1 MRFLFHIAWRYLF
14 AKKSHNVINI
24 ISTISAIGIALG
36 CMVLVV
42 ILSVYN
48 GFDNLIKSLY
58 NSYSPNYIIEA
69 AKGKSFTADEALIG
83 KIREQE
89 STLAIAPLVQD
100 NIFCTYNGSQSVATL
115 CGVDSLFLQRS
126 RLADYIVDGSFSTGL
141 GEINGAI
148 VSSKLAIT
156 LGIRCRFTTPLMLY
170 YPKMRRDATAASTA
184 ASSTTATTT
193 ATPASTTAA
202 AAAAYGAAA
211 GNMQELLSILK
222 AHPSGTIQLEKSFD
236 NGLVYIGIGRARQ
249 LLQFKEN
256 EVSALYL
263 YGPAGRE
270 EEAPSNSL
278 TKRLREALGKEFVV
292 KDRYMQNS
300 TMYKMMRSEKIAVYL
315 ILLFVIIIVSF
326 NIFGSISLLIIDKRG
341 DIEILRSMGARE
353 PLIKRVFM
361 LQGFLISA
369 LGTLIGTALGV
380 GLSLLQYHFEIIK
393 LPGNFIIDHYPVEI
407 VPQDLLYIVAG
418 VLAAGYL
425 ISRLPLRKEL

>member
-1 MRFLFHIAWRYLF
+1 M
-14 AKKSHNVINI
+14 INI

-170 YPKMRRDATAASTA
+170 YPKMRRDAAAS
-184 ASSTTATTT
+184 
-193 ATPASTTAA
+193 
-202 AAAAYGAAA
+202 
-211 GNMQELLSILK
+211 NMQELLSILK

-380 GLSLLQYHFEIIK
+380 GLSLLQYHFQIIK

>member
-126 RLADYIVDGSFSTGL
+126 RLADYIVDGSFNTGL

-170 YPKMRRDATAASTA
+170 YPKMRRSTA
-184 ASSTTATTT
+184 AS
-193 ATPASTTAA
+193 
-202 AAAAYGAAA
+202 
-211 GNMQELLSILK
+211 NMQELLSILK

-380 GLSLLQYHFEIIK
+380 GLSLLQYHFQIIK

>member
-1 MRFLFHIAWRYLF
+1 M
-14 AKKSHNVINI
+14 INI

-170 YPKMRRDATAASTA
+170 YPKMRRST
-184 ASSTTATTT
+184 
-193 ATPASTTAA
+193 
-202 AAAAYGAAA
+202 AA

-236 NGLVYIGIGRARQ
+236 NGLVYIGIERARQ

-270 EEAPSNSL
+270 EKAPSNSL

>member
-170 YPKMRRDATAASTA
+170 YPKMRRDATAASTK
-184 ASSTTATTT
+184 ASTA
-193 ATPASTTAA
+193 ASTTASTA
-202 AAAAYGAAA
+202 ASTTASTTA

-236 NGLVYIGIGRARQ
+236 NGLVYIGIERARQ

-380 GLSLLQYHFEIIK
+380 GLSLLQYHFQIIK

>member
-148 VSSKLAIT
+148 VSSKLAIM

-170 YPKMRRDATAASTA
+170 YPKMRRSTA
-184 ASSTTATTT
+184 AS
-193 ATPASTTAA
+193 
-202 AAAAYGAAA
+202 
-211 GNMQELLSILK
+211 NMQELLSILK

-380 GLSLLQYHFEIIK
+380 GLSLMQYHFQIIK

>member
-148 VSSKLAIT
+148 VSSKLAIM

-170 YPKMRRDATAASTA
+170 YPKMRR
-184 ASSTTATTT
+184 STT
-193 ATPASTTAA
+193 
-202 AAAAYGAAA
+202 A

-236 NGLVYIGIGRARQ
+236 NGLVYIGIERARQ

>member
-170 YPKMRRDATAASTA
+170 YPKMRRSSAAS
-184 ASSTTATTT
+184 
-193 ATPASTTAA
+193 
-202 AAAAYGAAA
+202 
-211 GNMQELLSILK
+211 NMQELLSILK

-236 NGLVYIGIGRARQ
+236 NGLVYIGIERARQ

-278 TKRLREALGKEFVV
+278 TKRLRGALGKEFVV

-407 VPQDLLYIVAG
+407 VPQDLLYIVVG

>member
-1 MRFLFHIAWRYLF
+1 M
-14 AKKSHNVINI
+14 INI

-170 YPKMRRDATAASTA
+170 YPKMRRNPTAASTKASTAASTTAATPASITAAASTA
-184 ASSTTATTT
+184 AS
-193 ATPASTTAA
+193 
-202 AAAAYGAAA
+202 
-211 GNMQELLSILK
+211 NMQDLLSILK

-236 NGLVYIGIGRARQ
+236 NGLVYIGIERARQ

-278 TKRLREALGKEFVV
+278 TKRLREALGKEFIV

-380 GLSLLQYHFEIIK
+380 GLSLLQYHFQIIK

>member
-170 YPKMRRDATAASTA
+170 YPKMRRNPAASTA
-184 ASSTTATTT
+184 ASSPAAT
-193 ATPASTTAA
+193 

-211 GNMQELLSILK
+211 SNMQELLSVLK

-236 NGLVYIGIGRARQ
+236 NGLVYIGIVRARQ

>member
-1 MRFLFHIAWRYLF
+1 M
-14 AKKSHNVINI
+14 INI

-170 YPKMRRDATAASTA
+170 YPRMRRSSAAS
-184 ASSTTATTT
+184 
-193 ATPASTTAA
+193 
-202 AAAAYGAAA
+202 
-211 GNMQELLSILK
+211 NMQDLLSILK

-380 GLSLLQYHFEIIK
+380 GLSLLQYHFQIIK

>member
-1 MRFLFHIAWRYLF
+1 M
-14 AKKSHNVINI
+14 INI

-89 STLAIAPLVQD
+89 RTLAIAPLVQD

-170 YPKMRRDATAASTA
+170 YPRMRRNPTAASTKASTAASTA
-184 ASSTTATTT
+184 AS
-193 ATPASTTAA
+193 TTAA
-202 AAAAYGAAA
+202 TAAAAYGAA

-278 TKRLREALGKEFVV
+278 TKRLREALGEEFVV

>member
-170 YPKMRRDATAASTA
+170 YPKMRSSTA
-184 ASSTTATTT
+184 A
-193 ATPASTTAA
+193 
-202 AAAAYGAAA
+202 
-211 GNMQELLSILK
+211 GNLQGLLSVLK

-236 NGLVYIGIGRARQ
+236 NGLVYIGIERARQ

-380 GLSLLQYHFEIIK
+380 GLSLLQYHFQIIK

>member
-1 MRFLFHIAWRYLF
+1 M
-14 AKKSHNVINI
+14 INI

-42 ILSVYN
+42 ILSIYN

-170 YPKMRRDATAASTA
+170 YPKMRRNPTAASTKASTA
-184 ASSTTATTT
+184 ASTT
-193 ATPASTTAA
+193 
-202 AAAAYGAAA
+202 A

-236 NGLVYIGIGRARQ
+236 NGLVYIGIERARQ

>member
-1 MRFLFHIAWRYLF
+1 M
-14 AKKSHNVINI
+14 INI

-170 YPKMRRDATAASTA
+170 YPKMRRNPAAS
-184 ASSTTATTT
+184 
-193 ATPASTTAA
+193 
-202 AAAAYGAAA
+202 
-211 GNMQELLSILK
+211 NMQELLSILK

-236 NGLVYIGIGRARQ
+236 NGLVYIGIERARQ

-361 LQGFLISA
+361 LQGFLVST

-380 GLSLLQYHFEIIK
+380 GLSLLQHHFQIIK

>member
-1 MRFLFHIAWRYLF
+1 M
-14 AKKSHNVINI
+14 INI

-148 VSSKLAIT
+148 VSSKLAIM

-170 YPKMRRDATAASTA
+170 YPKMRRDATAAS
-184 ASSTTATTT
+184 
-193 ATPASTTAA
+193 
-202 AAAAYGAAA
+202 
-211 GNMQELLSILK
+211 NMQELLSILK

-236 NGLVYIGIGRARQ
+236 NGLVYIGIERARQ

-263 YGPAGRE
+263 YGPAGME

-278 TKRLREALGKEFVV
+278 TRRLREALGKEFVV

>member
-1 MRFLFHIAWRYLF
+1 M
-14 AKKSHNVINI
+14 INI

-170 YPKMRRDATAASTA
+170 YPKMRRDATATSTK
-184 ASSTTATTT
+184 
-193 ATPASTTAA
+193 ASTTASTTPA
-202 AAAAYGAAA
+202 TAASIAAAAYGAAA
-211 GNMQELLSILK
+211 DNMQELLSILK

-236 NGLVYIGIGRARQ
+236 NGLVYIGIEMARQ

>member
-89 STLAIAPLVQD
+89 RTLAIAPLVQD

-170 YPKMRRDATAASTA
+170 YPKMRRST
-184 ASSTTATTT
+184 
-193 ATPASTTAA
+193 
-202 AAAAYGAAA
+202 AA

-380 GLSLLQYHFEIIK
+380 GLSLLQYHFQIIK

>member
-170 YPKMRRDATAASTA
+170 YPKMRRSTA
-184 ASSTTATTT
+184 AS
-193 ATPASTTAA
+193 
-202 AAAAYGAAA
+202 
-211 GNMQELLSILK
+211 NMQELLSILK

>member
-170 YPKMRRDATAASTA
+170 YPKMRLNPTAASTA
-184 ASSTTATTT
+184 AS
-193 ATPASTTAA
+193 TTAA
-202 AAAAYGAAA
+202 AS
-211 GNMQELLSILK
+211 NMQELLSILK

-353 PLIKRVFM
+353 SLIKRVFM

>member
-126 RLADYIVDGSFSTGL
+126 RLADYIVDGSFNTGL

-170 YPKMRRDATAASTA
+170 YPKMRRSTA
-184 ASSTTATTT
+184 AS
-193 ATPASTTAA
+193 
-202 AAAAYGAAA
+202 
-211 GNMQELLSILK
+211 NMQELLSILK

-236 NGLVYIGIGRARQ
+236 NGLVYIGIERARQ

-380 GLSLLQYHFEIIK
+380 GLSLLQYHFQIIK

>member
-184 ASSTTATTT
+184 ASTT
-193 ATPASTTAA
+193 
-202 AAAAYGAAA
+202 A

-236 NGLVYIGIGRARQ
+236 NGLVYIGIERARQ

>member
-170 YPKMRRDATAASTA
+170 YPKMRRST
-184 ASSTTATTT
+184 
-193 ATPASTTAA
+193 
-202 AAAAYGAAA
+202 AA

-236 NGLVYIGIGRARQ
+236 NGLVYIGIERARQ

-361 LQGFLISA
+361 LQGFLIST

-380 GLSLLQYHFEIIK
+380 GLSLLQYHFQIIK

>member
-83 KIREQE
+83 KIIEQE

-170 YPKMRRDATAASTA
+170 YPKMRRSTAASKAATTAASTA
-184 ASSTTATTT
+184 ATA
-193 ATPASTTAA
+193 
-202 AAAAYGAAA
+202 YAAA

-361 LQGFLISA
+361 LQGFLIST

-380 GLSLLQYHFEIIK
+380 GLSLLQYHFQIIK
-393 LPGNFIIDHYPVEI
+393 LPGNFIIDHYPVEV

>member
-1 MRFLFHIAWRYLF
+1 M
-14 AKKSHNVINI
+14 INI

-170 YPKMRRDATAASTA
+170 YPKMRRNPTAASTKASTAASTA
-184 ASSTTATTT
+184 AS
-193 ATPASTTAA
+193 TTAA
-202 AAAAYGAAA
+202 TAATAYAAA

-361 LQGFLISA
+361 LQGFLIST

-380 GLSLLQYHFEIIK
+380 GLSLLQYHFQIIK

>member
-170 YPKMRRDATAASTA
+170 YPKMRRN
-184 ASSTTATTT
+184 
-193 ATPASTTAA
+193 P
-202 AAAAYGAAA
+202 AA

>member
-126 RLADYIVDGSFSTGL
+126 RLADYIVDGSFNTGL

-170 YPKMRRDATAASTA
+170 YPKMRRSTA
-184 ASSTTATTT
+184 A
-193 ATPASTTAA
+193 
-202 AAAAYGAAA
+202 
-211 GNMQELLSILK
+211 GNLQGLLSVLK

-236 NGLVYIGIGRARQ
+236 NGLVYIGIERARQ

-380 GLSLLQYHFEIIK
+380 GLSLLQYHFQIIK

>member
-170 YPKMRRDATAASTA
+170 YPRMRRNPTAASTKASTA
-184 ASSTTATTT
+184 AST
-193 ATPASTTAA
+193 

-236 NGLVYIGIGRARQ
+236 NGLVYIGIERARQ

-270 EEAPSNSL
+270 EAPSNSL
-278 TKRLREALGKEFVV
+278 TKRLREALGEEFVV

-380 GLSLLQYHFEIIK
+380 GLSLLQYHFQIIK

-425 ISRLPLRKEL
+425 ISRLPIRKEL

>member
-1 MRFLFHIAWRYLF
+1 
-14 AKKSHNVINI
+14 
-24 ISTISAIGIALG
+24 
-36 CMVLVV
+36 
-42 ILSVYN
+42 
-48 GFDNLIKSLY
+48 
-58 NSYSPNYIIEA
+58 
-69 AKGKSFTADEALIG
+69 
-83 KIREQE
+83 
-89 STLAIAPLVQD
+89 
-100 NIFCTYNGSQSVATL
+100 
-115 CGVDSLFLQRS
+115 
-126 RLADYIVDGSFSTGL
+126 
-141 GEINGAI
+141 
-148 VSSKLAIT
+148 
-156 LGIRCRFTTPLMLY
+156 
-170 YPKMRRDATAASTA
+170 
-184 ASSTTATTT
+184 
-193 ATPASTTAA
+193 
-202 AAAAYGAAA
+202 
-211 GNMQELLSILK
+211 MQELLSILK

-369 LGTLIGTALGV
+369 LGTLIGTALGA
-380 GLSLLQYHFEIIK
+380 GLSLLQYHFQIIK

>member
-1 MRFLFHIAWRYLF
+1 M
-14 AKKSHNVINI
+14 INI

-58 NSYSPNYIIEA
+58 TSYSPNYIIEA

-170 YPKMRRDATAASTA
+170 YPKMRRSTA
-184 ASSTTATTT
+184 AS
-193 ATPASTTAA
+193 
-202 AAAAYGAAA
+202 
-211 GNMQELLSILK
+211 NMQELLSILK

-236 NGLVYIGIGRARQ
+236 NGLVYIGIERARQ

-270 EEAPSNSL
+270 EEVPSNSL

-300 TMYKMMRSEKIAVYL
+300 TMYKMMRPEKIAVYL

-380 GLSLLQYHFEIIK
+380 GLSLLQYHFQIIK

>member
-170 YPKMRRDATAASTA
+170 YPKMRRSSAAS
-184 ASSTTATTT
+184 
-193 ATPASTTAA
+193 
-202 AAAAYGAAA
+202 
-211 GNMQELLSILK
+211 NMQELLSILK

-236 NGLVYIGIGRARQ
+236 NGLVYIGIERARQ

-278 TKRLREALGKEFVV
+278 TKRLREALGKEFIV

>member
-1 MRFLFHIAWRYLF
+1 M
-14 AKKSHNVINI
+14 INI

-170 YPKMRRDATAASTA
+170 YPKMRRDATAAS
-184 ASSTTATTT
+184 
-193 ATPASTTAA
+193 
-202 AAAAYGAAA
+202 
-211 GNMQELLSILK
+211 NMQELLSILK

-270 EEAPSNSL
+270 EDAPSNSL

-380 GLSLLQYHFEIIK
+380 GLSLLQYHFQIIK

>member
-148 VSSKLAIT
+148 VSSKLAIM

-170 YPKMRRDATAASTA
+170 YPKMRRNPAAASTK
-184 ASSTTATTT
+184 
-193 ATPASTTAA
+193 ASTTASTT
-202 AAAAYGAAA
+202 A

>member
-126 RLADYIVDGSFSTGL
+126 RLADYIVDGSFNTGL

-170 YPKMRRDATAASTA
+170 YPKMRRDATAASTKASTA
-184 ASSTTATTT
+184 A
-193 ATPASTTAA
+193 TTAA
-202 AAAAYGAAA
+202 SKAATTAASTAAAVA

-236 NGLVYIGIGRARQ
+236 NGLVYIGIERARQ

-380 GLSLLQYHFEIIK
+380 GLSLLQYHFQIIK

>member
-69 AKGKSFTADEALIG
+69 AKGKSFTVDEALIG

-156 LGIRCRFTTPLMLY
+156 LGIRCRFTPPLMLY
-170 YPKMRRDATAASTA
+170 YPKMRRDATAASTK
-184 ASSTTATTT
+184 ASTA
-193 ATPASTTAA
+193 ASTTASTA
-202 AAAAYGAAA
+202 ASTTA

-249 LLQFKEN
+249 LLQFNEN

-361 LQGFLISA
+361 LQGFLIST

-380 GLSLLQYHFEIIK
+380 GLSLLQYHFQIIK

>member
-1 MRFLFHIAWRYLF
+1 M
-14 AKKSHNVINI
+14 INI

-170 YPKMRRDATAASTA
+170 YPRMRRNPTAASTKASTAASTA
-184 ASSTTATTT
+184 AS
-193 ATPASTTAA
+193 TTAA
-202 AAAAYGAAA
+202 TAATAYAAA

-380 GLSLLQYHFEIIK
+380 GLSLLQYHFQIIK

>member
-1 MRFLFHIAWRYLF
+1 M
-14 AKKSHNVINI
+14 INI

-170 YPKMRRDATAASTA
+170 YPKMRRNPAAASTKASTA
-184 ASSTTATTT
+184 AS
-193 ATPASTTAA
+193 TTAA
-202 AAAAYGAAA
+202 TAATAYAAA

-236 NGLVYIGIGRARQ
+236 NGLVYIGIERARQ

>member
-170 YPKMRRDATAASTA
+170 YPKMRRNPA
-184 ASSTTATTT
+184 
-193 ATPASTTAA
+193 ASTTASTTA
-202 AAAAYGAAA
+202 STAAAAYGAAA
-211 GNMQELLSILK
+211 GNLQGLLSVLK

>member
-1 MRFLFHIAWRYLF
+1 M
-14 AKKSHNVINI
+14 INI

-170 YPKMRRDATAASTA
+170 YPKMRR
-184 ASSTTATTT
+184 
-193 ATPASTTAA
+193 TAA
-202 AAAAYGAAA
+202 AS
-211 GNMQELLSILK
+211 NMQELLSILK

-380 GLSLLQYHFEIIK
+380 GLSLLQYHFQIIK

>member
-170 YPKMRRDATAASTA
+170 YPRMRRNPTAASTKASTAASTA
-184 ASSTTATTT
+184 ASTT
-193 ATPASTTAA
+193 A

-211 GNMQELLSILK
+211 DNMQELLSILK

-353 PLIKRVFM
+353 SLIKRVFM

>member
-170 YPKMRRDATAASTA
+170 YPKMRRNPAAASTK
-184 ASSTTATTT
+184 
-193 ATPASTTAA
+193 ASTTASTT
-202 AAAAYGAAA
+202 A

-236 NGLVYIGIGRARQ
+236 NGLVYIGIERARQ